1 MNGHLVYVRN
11 FENRPRPQVWQ
22 ELFYGVD
29 NALKERVVAIFDLMP
44 EDKGLSVAELEQRYP
59 IPPEFLDQDM

>member
-1 MNGHLVYVRN
+1 MYGHLVYVRN

-29 NALKERVVAIFDLMP
+29 NALKERVVAIFDLRP
-44 EDKGLSVAELEQRYP
+44 EDRDLSLAELERRYP
-59 IPPEFLDQDM
+59 VPPEFLTEE